1 MLAED
6 ANKLDGLNTCIIG
19 TTSDGYLVYCYEKL
33 VQFHI
38 DEHHMSSEEA
48 VEWVDYN
55 ILGLGGEG
63 VNWTIAMPQYYEE
76 IDGLTD
82 CG

>member
-1 MLAED
+1 
-6 ANKLDGLNTCIIG
+6 
-19 TTSDGYLVYCYEKL
+19 
-33 VQFHI
+33 
-38 DEHHMSSEEA
+38 MSSEEA

-63 VNWTIAMPQYYEE
+63 VNWTIAMPQYDEE